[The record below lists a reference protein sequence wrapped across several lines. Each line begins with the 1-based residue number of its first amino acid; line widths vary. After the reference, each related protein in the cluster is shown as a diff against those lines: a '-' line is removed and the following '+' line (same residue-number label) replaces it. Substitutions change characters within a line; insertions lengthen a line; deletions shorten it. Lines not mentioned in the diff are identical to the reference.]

1 MSANRACTCA
11 PSKLISAKSLTRP
24 IFIQCCFV
32 SACSFDISVRAGPL
46 DVVHYTIDPEDPSN
60 GVCLSMTMGAWQG
73 NMLMNQ
79 PNPRPAPQGASSP
92 EKKR

>member
-1 MSANRACTCA
+1 MPVLKSN
-11 PSKLISAKSLTRP
+11 SISVNSLTRL
-24 IFIQCCFV
+24 IIIQCCFV

-79 PNPRPAPQGASSP
+79 PNPRPAPQGASSH